1 MKKALLIA
9 GLVAAA
15 TACNR
20 NIEFDACGQIDATTV
35 IISAES
41 NGKLLSLT
49 PEEGSKVEAGQV
61 LGVIDSVQ
69 TYLQV
74 QELKQRIEGAYSKK
88 IDIKKQ
94 SEPNR
99 SQMQSLENDLA
110 RYSKLLANN
119 AATGKQVDDIKDKIA
134 LLKAQMDAQTQ
145 SWEKNNTS
153 VESEIRS
160 TGIQLEQK
168 KDQLAKC
175 KITSPI
181 SGTVLTRYAEAGEN
195 VTAGKPVFKVADM
208 GSTYVRAY
216 FSTAQLADLKIGDK
230 VMVIPDDGS
239 KEPATLEGRIIWI
252 SEQAEFT
259 PKNIQTRDERADM
272 VYAVKIAVPNDGSL
286 RLGMY
291 AYVKK

>member
-1 MKKALLIA
+1 M
-9 GLVAAA
+9 AAA

-49 PEEGSKVEAGQV
+49 PEEGSTVEAGQV

-94 SEPNR
+94 NEPNR

-110 RYSKLLANN
+110 RYSKLLENN

-145 SWEKNNTS
+145 SWERNNTS

-160 TGIQLEQK
+160 TEIQLEQK

-181 SGTVLTRYAEAGEN
+181 SGTVLTRYVEAGEN

-216 FSTAQLADLKIGDK
+216 FSTAQLAGLKIGDK

-239 KEPATLEGRIIWI
+239 KEPARLEGRIIWI

>member
-1 MKKALLIA
+1 M
-9 GLVAAA
+9 AAA

-49 PEEGSKVEAGQV
+49 PEEGSTVEAEQV

-94 SEPNR
+94 NEPNR

-145 SWEKNNTS
+145 SWERNNTS

-181 SGTVLTRYAEAGEN
+181 SGMVLTRYAEAGEN

-216 FSTAQLADLKIGDK
+216 FSTAQLAGLKIGDK

-239 KEPATLEGRIIWI
+239 KEPARLEGRIIWI

-272 VYAVKIAVPNDGSL
+272 VYAVKIAVPNNGSL

>member
-49 PEEGSKVEAGQV
+49 PEEGSTVETGQV

-94 SEPNR
+94 NEPNR

-145 SWEKNNTS
+145 SWERNNTS

-175 KITSPI
+175 IITSPI

-230 VMVIPDDGS
+230 VTVIPDDGS
-239 KEPATLEGRIIWI
+239 KVPARLEGRIIWI

>member
-1 MKKALLIA
+1 M
-9 GLVAAA
+9 AAA

-49 PEEGSKVEAGQV
+49 PEEGSTVETGQV

-94 SEPNR
+94 NEPNR

-145 SWEKNNTS
+145 SWERNNTS

-175 KITSPI
+175 IITSPI

-230 VMVIPDDGS
+230 VTVIPDDGS
-239 KEPATLEGRIIWI
+239 KVPARLEGRIIWI

>member
-1 MKKALLIA
+1 M
-9 GLVAAA
+9 AAA

-49 PEEGSKVEAGQV
+49 PEEGSTVEAGQV

-145 SWEKNNTS
+145 SWERNNTS

-160 TGIQLEQK
+160 TEIQLEQK

-181 SGTVLTRYAEAGEN
+181 SGTVLTRYVEAGEN

-216 FSTAQLADLKIGDK
+216 FSTAQLAGLKIGDK

-239 KEPATLEGRIIWI
+239 KEPARLEGRIIWI

-272 VYAVKIAVPNDGSL
+272 VYAVKIAVPNDGNL

>member
-1 MKKALLIA
+1 M
-9 GLVAAA
+9 AAA

-49 PEEGSKVEAGQV
+49 PEEGSTVEAEQV

-94 SEPNR
+94 NEPNR

-145 SWEKNNTS
+145 SWERNNTS

-160 TGIQLEQK
+160 TEIQLEQK

-181 SGTVLTRYAEAGEN
+181 SGTVLTRYVEAGEN

-216 FSTAQLADLKIGDK
+216 FSTAQLAGLKIGDK

-239 KEPATLEGRIIWI
+239 KEPARLEGRIIWI

>member
-1 MKKALLIA
+1 M
-9 GLVAAA
+9 AAA

-49 PEEGSKVEAGQV
+49 PEEGSTVEAGQV

-145 SWEKNNTS
+145 SWERNNTS

-160 TGIQLEQK
+160 TEIQLEQK

-181 SGTVLTRYAEAGEN
+181 SGTVLTRYVEAGEN
-195 VTAGKPVFKVADM
+195 VTVGKPVFKVADM

-216 FSTAQLADLKIGDK
+216 FSTAQLAGLKIGDK

-239 KEPATLEGRIIWI
+239 KEPARLEGRIIWI

>member
-1 MKKALLIA
+1 M
-9 GLVAAA
+9 AAA

-49 PEEGSKVEAGQV
+49 SEEGSTVEAGQV

-74 QELKQRIEGAYSKK
+74 QELKQRIKGAYSKK

-145 SWEKNNTS
+145 SWERNNTS

-160 TGIQLEQK
+160 TEIQLEQK

-181 SGTVLTRYAEAGEN
+181 SGTVLTRYVEAGEN

-216 FSTAQLADLKIGDK
+216 FSTAQLAGLKIGDK

-239 KEPATLEGRIIWI
+239 KEPARLEGRIIWI

>member
-1 MKKALLIA
+1 M
-9 GLVAAA
+9 AAA

-49 PEEGSKVEAGQV
+49 PEEGSTVEAGQV

-99 SQMQSLENDLA
+99 SQMQSLESDLA

-145 SWEKNNTS
+145 SWERNNTS

-181 SGTVLTRYAEAGEN
+181 SGTVLTRYVEAGEN

-208 GSTYVRAY
+208 GNTYVRAY
-216 FSTAQLADLKIGDK
+216 FSTAQLADLKLGDK
-230 VMVIPDDGS
+230 VTVIPDDGS
-239 KEPATLEGRIIWI
+239 KEPAGLEGRIIWI

>member
-1 MKKALLIA
+1 M
-9 GLVAAA
+9 
-15 TACNR
+15 
-20 NIEFDACGQIDATTV
+20 
-35 IISAES
+35 
-41 NGKLLSLT
+41 
-49 PEEGSKVEAGQV
+49 EAGQV

-134 LLKAQMDAQTQ
+134 FLKAQMDAQTQ
-145 SWEKNNTS
+145 SWERNNTS

-216 FSTAQLADLKIGDK
+216 FSTAQLAGLKIGDK
-230 VMVIPDDGS
+230 VTVIPDDGS
-239 KEPATLEGRIIWI
+239 KEPARLEGRIIWI

-272 VYAVKIAVPNDGSL
+272 VYAVKIAVPNAGSL

>member
-1 MKKALLIA
+1 M
-9 GLVAAA
+9 AAA

-49 PEEGSKVEAGQV
+49 PEEGSTVEAGQV

-145 SWEKNNTS
+145 SWERNNTS

-181 SGTVLTRYAEAGEN
+181 SGMVLTRYAEAGEN

-216 FSTAQLADLKIGDK
+216 FSTAQLADLKLGDK
-230 VMVIPDDGS
+230 VTVIPDDGS
-239 KEPATLEGRIIWI
+239 KEPAGLEGRIIWI

>member
-49 PEEGSKVEAGQV
+49 PEEGSTVEAGQV

-94 SEPNR
+94 NEPNR

-110 RYSKLLANN
+110 RYSKLLENN

-145 SWEKNNTS
+145 SWERNNTS

-160 TGIQLEQK
+160 TEIQLEQK

-181 SGTVLTRYAEAGEN
+181 SGTVLTRYVEAGEN

-216 FSTAQLADLKIGDK
+216 FSTAQLAGLKIGDK

-239 KEPATLEGRIIWI
+239 KEPARLEGRIIWI

>member
-49 PEEGSKVEAGQV
+49 SEEGSTVEAGQV

-74 QELKQRIEGAYSKK
+74 QELKQRIKGAYSKK

-145 SWEKNNTS
+145 SWERNNTS

-160 TGIQLEQK
+160 TEIQLEQK

-181 SGTVLTRYAEAGEN
+181 SGTVLTRYVEAGEN

-216 FSTAQLADLKIGDK
+216 FSTAQLAGLKIGDK

-239 KEPATLEGRIIWI
+239 KEPARLEGRIIWI

>member
-1 MKKALLIA
+1 M
-9 GLVAAA
+9 AAA

-49 PEEGSKVEAGQV
+49 PEEGSTVEAGQV

-94 SEPNR
+94 NEPNR

-145 SWEKNNTS
+145 SWERNNTS

-181 SGTVLTRYAEAGEN
+181 SGTVLTRYVEAGEN

-216 FSTAQLADLKIGDK
+216 FSTAQLAGLKIGDK

-239 KEPATLEGRIIWI
+239 KEPARLEGRIIWI

-272 VYAVKIAVPNDGSL
+272 VYAVKIAVPNDSSL

>member
-49 PEEGSKVEAGQV
+49 PEEGSTVEAGQV

-145 SWEKNNTS
+145 SWERNNTS

-160 TGIQLEQK
+160 TEIQLEQK

-181 SGTVLTRYAEAGEN
+181 SGTVLTRYVEAGEN

-216 FSTAQLADLKIGDK
+216 FSTAQLAGLKIGDK

-239 KEPATLEGRIIWI
+239 KEPARLEGRIIWI

>member
-1 MKKALLIA
+1 MKKVLLIA

-49 PEEGSKVEAGQV
+49 PEEGSTVEAGQV

-145 SWEKNNTS
+145 SWERNNTS

-181 SGTVLTRYAEAGEN
+181 SGMVLTRYAEAGEN

-216 FSTAQLADLKIGDK
+216 FSTAQLAGLKIGDK

-239 KEPATLEGRIIWI
+239 KEPARLEGRIIWI